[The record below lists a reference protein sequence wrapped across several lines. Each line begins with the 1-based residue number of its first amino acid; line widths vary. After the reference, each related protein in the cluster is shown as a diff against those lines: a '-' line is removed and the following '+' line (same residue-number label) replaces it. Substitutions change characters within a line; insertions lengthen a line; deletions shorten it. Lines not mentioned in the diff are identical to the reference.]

1 VAEDASASALVSLD
15 HEELVVRKGRR
26 SGVYTIVAVHST
38 VLGPSLCGCRFW
50 RSADSAAGARDAL
63 RLSRAMTFKS
73 AAAGLDLGGGK
84 GVICAP
90 PGEPPQGEAR
100 RRILEDFADT
110 VNVLDGRYI
119 TAEDV
124 GTSADDM
131 ALLSAATEHV
141 TGLATERGGS
151 GDPSPFT
158 ALGVEQAMRACAR
171 HRFASDDLAERSV
184 AVVGLGHVGGALARR
199 LAEAGARLTV
209 ADIDL
214 RRKALADELGAEWLE
229 TTAALRADVDILAP
243 CALGGVLDQTT
254 IPHLNAKIVCGAANN
269 QLAHDGLAED
279 LQARGILYAPDFVAN
294 AGGIVNISVELS
306 SGGYDAAT
314 AERAVATIGDTV
326 AALLAEAD
334 MNETTPLAEA
344 YALAARRLADAKQV

>member
-1 VAEDASASALVSLD
+1 VALDADTPLVALD
-15 HEELVVRKGRR
+15 HEELVIRRGRR
-26 SGVYTIVAVHST
+26 TGVYTIVAVHST
-38 VLGPSLCGCRFW
+38 VLGPSLGGCRFW
-50 RSADSAAGARDAL
+50 RYADSAAGARDAL

-90 PGEPPQGEAR
+90 PGDPPTGAER
-100 RRILEDFADT
+100 TRILEDFADT

-131 ALLSAATEHV
+131 ATLADATRHV
-141 TGLATERGGS
+141 TGLSTDRGGS

-171 HRFASDDLAERSV
+171 HAFGSDDLGERSV
-184 AVVGLGHVGGALARR
+184 AVVGLGHVGGALATR
-199 LAEAGARLTV
+199 LANAGAKLSV
-209 ADIDL
+209 ADIDP
-214 RRKALADELGAEWLE
+214 RRKALAEAIGAEWLE
-229 TTAALRADVDILAP
+229 PSAALRAEVDVLAP

-254 IPHLNAKIVCGAANN
+254 IPHLNTRIVCGAANN

-279 LQARGILYAPDFVAN
+279 LAARGILYAPDFVAN
-294 AGGIVNISVELS
+294 AGGIVNISVELAD
-306 SGGYDAAT
+306 GGYDAAA
-314 AERAVATIGDTV
+314 AETEVTTIGDTV
-326 AALLAEAD
+326 KGLLEAADL
-334 MNETTPLAEA
+334 NETTPLAEA
-344 YALAARRLADAKQV
+344 YLLAARRLADAKQG

>member
-1 VAEDASASALVSLD
+1 
-15 HEELVVRKGRR
+15 
-26 SGVYTIVAVHST
+26 
-38 VLGPSLCGCRFW
+38 
-50 RSADSAAGARDAL
+50 
-63 RLSRAMTFKS
+63 
-73 AAAGLDLGGGK
+73 
-84 GVICAP
+84 
-90 PGEPPQGEAR
+90 
-100 RRILEDFADT
+100 
-110 VNVLDGRYI
+110 
-119 TAEDV
+119 
-124 GTSADDM
+124 
-131 ALLSAATEHV
+131 
-141 TGLATERGGS
+141 
-151 GDPSPFT
+151 
-158 ALGVEQAMRACAR
+158 MRACAR